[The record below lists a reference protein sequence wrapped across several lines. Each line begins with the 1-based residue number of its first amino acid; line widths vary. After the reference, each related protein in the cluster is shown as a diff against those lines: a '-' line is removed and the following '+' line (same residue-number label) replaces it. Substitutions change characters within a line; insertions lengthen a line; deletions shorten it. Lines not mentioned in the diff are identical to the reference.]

1 MTTVRHLLASVLCLA
16 LFAASPAFA
25 SDSQDQHVVSP
36 RQLATAV
43 DSHVANQ
50 DADRAAIHDAL
61 KRDDVQRVAAGMHV
75 DLARAHSAVDTMT
88 GADLS
93 HAASAARQVIAQPE
107 GGLVGGASTVVL
119 STTMIIIILLVVI
132 LIIV

>member
-25 SDSQDQHVVSP
+25 SDSQGQHVVSP

-75 DLARAHSAVDTMT
+75 DLARAHAAVDTMT
-88 GADLS
+88 GDDLS
-93 HAASAARQVIAQPE
+93 QAASAARQVIAQPE
-107 GGLVGGASTVVL
+107 SGLVGAPAP
-119 STTMIIIILLVVI
+119 
-132 LIIV
+132 